1 MNDDNNNKISVVIN
15 TYNAQLYLQQVLDTV
30 KEFDEIVVCDME
42 STDSTVE
49 IALRNGCKVVTFP
62 KGNHKIVEP
71 ARNFAIQSATYK
83 WVLLVD
89 ADELVTPQLR
99 EYLYDIIKNPDCPAG
114 LYIPRKNHFL
124 GKFIR
129 AGYPDYILRFF
140 RRECIDWPAY
150 VHATPTIQ
158 GRVDRIPAKREE
170 LAFIHLDEESIE
182 TRVRKLNEYSTDA
195 AERRRNR
202 NYGVMTLLTKPA
214 FHFIKYY
221 IFKGGF
227 RDGRPALIRAM
238 LNAFYQMMVVS
249 KVIEENM
256 KKNNK

>member
-42 STDSTVE
+42 STDSTVD

-62 KGNHKIVEP
+62 KGNHRCAEP
-71 ARNFAIQSATYK
+71 ARTFAIQSASNP
-83 WVLLVD
+83 WVLTVD
-89 ADELVTPQLR
+89 ADELVMPQLR
-99 EYLYDIIKNPDCPAG
+99 EYLYDIIKKPDCPAG
-114 LYIPRKNHFL
+114 LYIPRKNYFM
-124 GKFIR
+124 GRFIR

-140 RRECIDWPAY
+140 KREGTVWPPY
-150 VHATPTIQ
+150 VHTMPVVQ
-158 GRVDRIPAKREE
+158 GRVDRIPAKRKE
-170 LAFIHLDEESIE
+170 LALIHLDEESVGA
-182 TRVRKLNEYSTDA
+182 RVKKLNEYSTDA

-227 RDGRPALIRAM
+227 RDGKPALIRAM
-238 LNAFYQMMVVS
+238 INAFYQVMVVS

-256 KKNNK
+256 KQNKK

>member
-1 MNDDNNNKISVVIN
+1 MNDDNSNKISVVIN
-15 TYNAQLYLQQVLDTV
+15 TYNARLYLQQVLDTV
-30 KEFDEIVVCDME
+30 KDFDEIVVCDME
-42 STDSTVE
+42 STDSTVK

-99 EYLYDIIKNPDCPAG
+99 DYLYETIKNPDCPAG
-114 LYIPRKNHFL
+114 LYIPRKNYFM
-124 GKFIR
+124 GRFIR

-140 RRECIDWPAY
+140 KRDSIDWPTY
-150 VHATPTIQ
+150 VHATPIIQ
-158 GRVDRIPAKREE
+158 GDVEKIPAKREE
-170 LAFIHLDEESIE
+170 LAFIHLDEESVG

-195 AERRRNR
+195 AERRKGR
-202 NYGVMTLLTKPA
+202 NYGVMTLFTKPA

-227 RDGRPALIRAM
+227 RDGKPALIRAM
-238 LNAFYQMMVVS
+238 INAFYQVMVVS
-249 KVIEENM
+249 KVIEGNM
-256 KKNNK
+256 KQKNK